1 MMKILRKDLSMTG
14 PERENASMTFS
25 QRYSASMT
33 DFLWA
38 PMFVRDCDCVRHSV
52 MIRMVAVS
60 PELESREL

>member
-1 MMKILRKDLSMTG
+1 MTA
-14 PERENASMTFS
+14 PEREYASMTFS

-38 PMFVRDCDCVRHSV
+38 PLILRVRCCDWYSV
-52 MIRMVAVS
+52 IFELVAVS